1 MVFAAQLA
9 RARHASLKRA
19 SPMPMGRVPACI
31 DGVPS
36 SRRLS
41 SWVESTVAAMRVMLS
56 GMAKRSIASN
66 STTKPPS
73 SASKKG
79 LKCSVRRPVPAGCF
93 L

>member
-1 MVFAAQLA
+1 
-9 RARHASLKRA
+9 
-19 SPMPMGRVPACI
+19 MPMGRVPASS

-41 SWVESTVAAMRVMLS
+41 SWVESTVAAMRAMLS

-66 STTKPPS
+66 STTNSAS
-73 SASKKG
+73 SGSKKG
-79 LKCSVRRPVPAGCF
+79 LRCSVRRPVPAGCF